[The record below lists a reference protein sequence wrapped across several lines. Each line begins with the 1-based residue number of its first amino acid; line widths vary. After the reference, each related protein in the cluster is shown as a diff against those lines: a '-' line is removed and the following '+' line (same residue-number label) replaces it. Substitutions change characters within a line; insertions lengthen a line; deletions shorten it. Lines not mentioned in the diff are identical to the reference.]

1 MYGGTTM
8 TEFFKR
14 VATLLFGIILFPIIG
29 VACVADALLML
40 VYYLYKGRFLW
51 EDYNPL
57 LLVFLTL
64 LCEGKLNWKN
74 EEEQK

>member
-1 MYGGTTM
+1 MK
-8 TEFFKR
+8 EFFKR
-14 VATLLFGIILFPIIG
+14 VAILLFTIILFPIIG
-29 VACVADALLML
+29 VTCVADALLML

-64 LCEGKLNWKN
+64 LYEGKLNWKN